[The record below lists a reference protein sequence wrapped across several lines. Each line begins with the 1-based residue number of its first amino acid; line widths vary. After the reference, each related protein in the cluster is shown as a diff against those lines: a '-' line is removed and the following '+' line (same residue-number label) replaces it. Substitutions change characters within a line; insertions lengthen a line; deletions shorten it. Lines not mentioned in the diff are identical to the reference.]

1 MAATTTKTT
10 FPYKNKQM
18 SLIFIKHVISGDLYC
33 CCGSLLDSDHKCK
46 ILKFVSKITVV
57 SCDDDCKK
65 CDVDEKNLIRDSMW
79 TTDLDGYTICSS
91 CHDKIDYDVICDC
104 FEDVNINEKKK
115 KN

>member
-10 FPYKNKQM
+10 FPYKNKKM

-65 CDVDEKNLIRDSMW
+65 CDVDEKKSNQRFNVDNRSRWIHYLFKLS
-79 TTDLDGYTICSS
+79 
-91 CHDKIDYDVICDC
+91 
-104 FEDVNINEKKK
+104 
-115 KN
+115 